1 MIEWLLKMVWLIFC
15 GLFGNWLGD
24 VFCDFVEAIIERLK
38 RGEEDEM

>member
-1 MIEWLLKMVWLIFC
+1 MIEWLLEM
-15 GLFGNWLGD
+15 GLFISWIGA